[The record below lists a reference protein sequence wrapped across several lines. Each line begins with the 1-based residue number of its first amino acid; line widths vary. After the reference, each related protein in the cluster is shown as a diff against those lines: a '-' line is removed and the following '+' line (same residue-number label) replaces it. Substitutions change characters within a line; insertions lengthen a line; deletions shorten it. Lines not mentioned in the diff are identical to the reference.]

1 MQFYILLAVGENWYT
16 IAFISKSPVI
26 HFCFGRKRMNTH
38 VLRAASVPFVAIVLA
53 TFFFCVPQS
62 EAQMRTLA
70 FSATDRIRIDGF
82 NNGNVLLPP
91 ATNIPLTIG
100 VFNLLTGQLSP
111 LNEPDELVVQLLDAG
126 GNRHPGLS
134 VTTGGLLPLDS
145 GQSSVTSTL
154 GLHWNGAGSTIATV
168 VVRDTRSLLVS
179 CSVMVV
185 LDPFIPLNMRVT
197 ALVVYDVNN
206 NSVYDANDKRLDNC
220 TVVACPPGVP
230 LVSMPDKS
238 YVLDSPIYNNN
249 IPLYLHNTGAPGWR
263 QVLPAPGSGS
273 VVDGSGSDTVVFLMQ
288 PASKTVLF
296 SGFRHDLFGQSTVQ
310 VEDSL
315 LVFRGFSDTSPVLV
329 DVDASDWRMTGLL
342 EPTATATTAS
352 LMMTVLGTGLACPDR
367 LYGTLS
373 VLSAGGVETITP
385 DFSAVGSSTYTMTI
399 YRNGE
404 VVYTESARSGA
415 GVLVPRAVRQWGAG
429 KGMLTVTELLPR
441 TIQIVGG
448 QAVLG
453 DQIIFE
459 PTDHSA
465 SSGIC
470 TTVLLGGSANQV
482 LTVYRHETNVFG
494 IDATCTGNTLFS
506 GVQSDD
512 TGLSV
517 KGGTSGAL
525 FLSSKQ
531 MRNLNLHWGTPS
543 LPEAKSIPVVSLEGY
558 CATEACPLGVI
569 GLFRDADSSFS
580 CRTLPTSYGNALR
593 SIEVLSGGVP
603 VTTATTTGD
612 IAARYNQWPVG
623 CRVTTQYGAS
633 GYILSWDSDISLML
647 PDGRRVMGDGLRV
660 SFRNNEPVRELSG
673 MMVKPA
679 NEWIIHI
686 DDIDNDSIRALT
698 LVATI
703 TIGGNVFND
712 KNGDGVWQTT
722 LYPEPGRSGRKV
734 FLYGEHY
741 GEVDSVITDS
751 AGAYTAIFDPLYTAW
766 APVYVSLQTAA
777 GWQRTNLDYD
787 MAVHGTA
794 NQSLYGINFGEQKIP
809 GEPEAKMAKQFG
821 IDDMFANGVSEASA
835 PSAELRDRMSEC
847 RHAATEYFDS
857 FEPDHWFIHTL
868 SSFRTEKC
876 VVRNATLTMR
886 VRAGTASSYNDG
898 IAIRRDGHLLW
909 SGSIAQLTEDRI
921 WMTGKTTLLSL
932 DLTALPLA
940 DGSTTTILPAIQNGQ
955 LDVLLFDD
963 TSIDYLTYD
972 ADLACEN
979 DQGNPIV
986 TDVREPET
994 PLQITIAP
1002 NPNTGTGTI
1011 GFDLAKNEP
1020 VTLVISDVLQR
1031 EVLRLLDAAPLD
1043 AGKHSLQFSLPSLPP
1058 GTYFL
1063 QMSTGTARSTCSF
1076 VLIR

>member
-1 MQFYILLAVGENWYT
+1 
-16 IAFISKSPVI
+16 
-26 HFCFGRKRMNTH
+26 MNTH
-38 VLRAASVPFVAIVLA
+38 VLRAASVPFFAIVLA
-53 TFFFCVPQS
+53 VFFFCVPRCD
-62 EAQMRTLA
+62 AQMRTLA

-91 ATNIPLTIG
+91 VVNVPLTIG
-100 VFNLLTGQLSP
+100 VFDLSTGLLSP
-111 LNEPDELVVQLLDAG
+111 LNEPDELSVQLLDAG
-126 GNRHPGLS
+126 GNRHPGLV
-134 VTTGGLLPLDS
+134 VTTGALLPLDS
-145 GQSSVTSTL
+145 GKSSVTSTL
-154 GLHWNGAGSTIATV
+154 GLHWSGKGATIATV
-168 VVRDTRSLLVS
+168 VVRDTRSLLMP
-179 CSVMVV
+179 CSVLVV
-185 LDPFIPLNMRVT
+185 LDPLVPLNIHVT
-197 ALVVYDVNN
+197 ALVVHDANN
-206 NSVYDANDKRLDNC
+206 NAVYDANDKRLDNC
-220 TVVACPPGVP
+220 TVVACPLGLS
-230 LVSMPDKS
+230 LVSTPDKA
-238 YVLDSPIYNNN
+238 YVLDTPIYSNNF
-249 IPLYLHNTGAPGWR
+249 PLYLHNLGAPGWR
-263 QVLPAPGSGS
+263 QVLPAPGSGGII
-273 VVDGSGSDTVVFLMQ
+273 DGSTSDTVIFLMQ

-296 SGFRHDLFGQSTVQ
+296 SGFRHDLFGQATVQ
-310 VEDSL
+310 VDDSL
-315 LVFRGFSDTSPVLV
+315 LVLRRFSDVAPVLV
-329 DVDASDWRMTGLL
+329 DVHASDWRMTSLL
-342 EPTATATTAS
+342 EPAATATTAS
-352 LMMTVLGTGLACPDR
+352 FVMTVYGTGPTCPDHV
-367 LYGTLS
+367 YGTLS
-373 VLSAGGVETITP
+373 ALSAEGAETITP
-385 DFSAVGSSTYTMTI
+385 DFSAAGSGTYTMTI
-399 YRNGE
+399 YRNGQ
-404 VVYTESARSGA
+404 VVYTEADRSGA
-415 GVLVPRAVRQWGAG
+415 AVIVSRAVRQWGAV

-441 TIQIVGG
+441 SIQIVGG
-448 QAVLG
+448 QAVTG
-453 DQIIFE
+453 DRMIFE
-459 PTDHSA
+459 PTDHTTG
-465 SSGIC
+465 SGVL
-470 TTVLLGGSANQV
+470 TTVLLGGSANQT

-517 KGGTSGAL
+517 QGGNSGAL
-525 FLSSKQ
+525 FLSSKK
-531 MRNLNLHWGTPS
+531 MRNLNVHWGKLS

-580 CRTLPTSYGNALR
+580 CHTLPASYGNAVR

-603 VTTATTTGD
+603 VTTTTTTGE
-612 IAARYNQWPVG
+612 IAARYNQWPTG

-633 GYILSWDSDISLML
+633 GYILSWESHVSLML
-647 PDGRRVMGDGLRV
+647 PDGRRVVGDGLRV

-673 MMVKPA
+673 MMVKPT
-679 NEWIIHI
+679 NDWIIHI
-686 DDIDNDSIRALT
+686 DDLDNDSIRALT

-734 FLYGEHY
+734 FLYGEHV

-766 APVYVSLQTAA
+766 APVYVSLQTVS

-787 MAVHGTA
+787 MVLHSTA
-794 NQSLYGINFGEQKIP
+794 NQSVYGINFGEQKIP
-809 GEPEAKMAKQFG
+809 GEPEAKMAKQYG
-821 IDDMFANGVSEASA
+821 INDMFANGVPEASA

-847 RHAATEYFDS
+847 RHTATEYFDS
-857 FEPDHWFIHTL
+857 FAPDHWFIHTL
-868 SSFRTEKC
+868 PSLRTEKC
-876 VVRNATLTMR
+876 VVQNATLTMR
-886 VRAGTASSYNDG
+886 VRAGVASSYNDG
-898 IAIRRDGHLLW
+898 IAIRRDGRLLW
-909 SGSIAQLTEDRI
+909 SGSLAQLAEDHI
-921 WMTGKTTLLSL
+921 WVTGKTTLLSL

-940 DGSTTTILPAIQNGQ
+940 DGSTITLLSAMQNGQ
-955 LDVLLFDD
+955 LDVLLSDD

-972 ADLACEN
+972 ADLACEG
-979 DQGNPIV
+979 DQSDGLV

-1063 QMSTGTARSTCSF
+1063 QMSTGTALRTCSF